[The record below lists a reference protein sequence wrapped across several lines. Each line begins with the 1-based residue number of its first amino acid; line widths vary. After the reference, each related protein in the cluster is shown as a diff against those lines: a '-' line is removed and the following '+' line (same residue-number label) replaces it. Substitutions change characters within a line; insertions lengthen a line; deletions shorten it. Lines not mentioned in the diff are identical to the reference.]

1 MVGVFGM
8 VEKNE
13 SGFVSEL
20 SELNAKLTEEDR
32 RSDSDNI
39 VDCNLK
45 SKNNS
50 EVVLF
55 FSYDI
60 VNSTEYK
67 SINYYGWAKVIN
79 NLFKCIRKRVDEE
92 ISSAEM
98 WRVLGDEVIFIVR
111 VYQEETLHEYVNKIF
126 KIMVNTVFQIKNGEL
141 FESRDEELHKLQ
153 NILSLKAAAWIAIV
167 NDVGNVNNNSILLD
181 ENDNIFEQY
190 QPVAEQP
197 GYSLYEFLGN
207 DIDAGFRISKQTMDG
222 RFVISYELAYLIS
235 KETDSLACL
244 NIITYRRLKGIW
256 KNRLY
261 PVIWYHDP
269 KAYIENYQKEIIFN
283 DSFPYDAYDENDL
296 MKEYFNN
303 TQGENEIIRD
313 QRMFSDPNYAIQK
326 IKTDRG
332 LARKLE
338 RIKSVISN
346 STHSRTKYVDPE
358 SMQIHCAAVCYKIED
373 DQIKILV
380 FKRSEDRKRFPG
392 MWEFGCSKAQIDKT
406 ISDRL
411 KEEYKADF
419 DISID
424 PVCDTNRSSPEPI
437 PIALYQVN
445 QDSASVQNVKTDKGI
460 IVLAE
465 IVGDFDV
472 DNFTKTEKHEEARWI
487 CESDLERIQTEFS
500 NAVPDF
506 EATIRRAIVIIRSF
520 DNEVE
525 CRKDNS

>member
-1 MVGVFGM
+1 MILLIQ
-8 VEKNE
+8 
-13 SGFVSEL
+13 L
-20 SELNAKLTEEDR
+20 SI
-32 RSDSDNI
+32 SQ
-39 VDCNLK
+39 
-45 SKNNS
+45 
-50 EVVLF
+50 
-55 FSYDI
+55 
-60 VNSTEYK
+60 ST
-67 SINYYGWAKVIN
+67 YGWAKVIN
-79 NLFKCIRKRVDEE
+79 NLFKCIRKCVDEE

-141 FESRDEELHKLQ
+141 FESKDDELHKLQ

-167 NDVGNVNNNSILLD
+167 NDVGNAINNSILLD

-283 DSFPYDAYDENDL
+283 DSFPYDAFDENDL

-332 LARKLE
+332 LSRKLE

-380 FKRSEDRKRFPG
+380 FKRSQDRKKFPG
-392 MWEFGCSKAQIDKT
+392 KWEFGCSKAQIDKT

-419 DISID
+419 DLDIE
-424 PVCDTNRSSPEPI
+424 PVCDRNRRCSEPI

-445 QDSASVQNVKTDKGI
+445 QDSVEIQNVKTDKGI
-460 IVLAE
+460 IVLAK
-465 IVGDFDV
+465 IIGTFDV
-472 DNFTKTEKHEEARWI
+472 DDFNQTRKCKEVNGQIKHEKARWI
-487 CESDLERIQTEFS
+487 SESDLACIPTDFS
-500 NAVPDF
+500 DAVPDF
-506 EATIRRAIVIIRSF
+506 EATIRGAIDMIRFLDSKKES
-520 DNEVE
+520 D
-525 CRKDNS
+525 